1 MNRLTAIGAGV
12 LALALAGCETRPAET
27 AGPAAE
33 APAAQP
39 ADAPAPLATA
49 APEAA
54 PVSATEALERYYAG
68 LDAAAFP
75 VAPAGPALP
84 SASTALTRILV
95 GSCNNEEDD
104 SPALMTLAGEEADL
118 FLMIGDN
125 VYGDSDAD
133 RGRIINEPDLD
144 ELRESFADLAAR
156 PEFQA
161 LRASHP
167 MMVAWDD
174 HDYGANDAGGA
185 FPFKRLAERLHET
198 FWRLSE
204 EDLGAWPGTYYARA
218 FGPEGRRTQVIMLDT
233 RFFRGP
239 LMPTDE
245 WNAPGKERYI
255 PHTDPAAQDM
265 LGTAQWTWLENQ
277 LQAPADLR
285 LIVSSIQ
292 IATTDGHGYEHWSNM
307 PAERTRLFELIGSTG
322 AEGVVFV
329 SGDRHAGFLYG
340 LDDDAL
346 PYRVHELT
354 ASSLNMSF
362 RDETPERDSAQ
373 IGAGVS
379 RRNFGAIAID
389 WDAAM
394 VTLSLHGETGE
405 TMRETSFAIPG
416 R

>member
-104 SPALMTLAGEEADL
+104 SPALMTLAGEQADL

-144 ELRESFADLAAR
+144 ELRESFANSR
-156 PEFQA
+156 P
-161 LRASHP
+161 S
-167 MMVAWDD
+167 
-174 HDYGANDAGGA
+174 
-185 FPFKRLAERLHET
+185 
-198 FWRLSE
+198 
-204 EDLGAWPGTYYARA
+204 
-218 FGPEGRRTQVIMLDT
+218 
-233 RFFRGP
+233 
-239 LMPTDE
+239 
-245 WNAPGKERYI
+245 
-255 PHTDPAAQDM
+255 
-265 LGTAQWTWLENQ
+265 
-277 LQAPADLR
+277 APA
-285 LIVSSIQ
+285 
-292 IATTDGHGYEHWSNM
+292 
-307 PAERTRLFELIGSTG
+307 TR
-322 AEGVVFV
+322 
-329 SGDRHAGFLYG
+329 
-340 LDDDAL
+340 
-346 PYRVHELT
+346 
-354 ASSLNMSF
+354 
-362 RDETPERDSAQ
+362 
-373 IGAGVS
+373 
-379 RRNFGAIAID
+379 
-389 WDAAM
+389 
-394 VTLSLHGETGE
+394 
-405 TMRETSFAIPG
+405 
-416 R
+416 